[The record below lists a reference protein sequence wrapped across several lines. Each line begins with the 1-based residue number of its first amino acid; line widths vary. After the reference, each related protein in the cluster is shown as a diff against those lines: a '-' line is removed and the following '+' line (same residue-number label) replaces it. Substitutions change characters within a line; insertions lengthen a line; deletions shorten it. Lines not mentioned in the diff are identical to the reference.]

1 MATLSQQRAA
11 DKRATLKRT
20 IDDSIDKLASAVDAV
35 RASEAFRAYL
45 ELQAKFH
52 RYSFGNTLLIMSQR
66 AGATRV
72 AGYKAWQKLGRQVRA
87 GEKGICIFAPMPWKS
102 KTKVDANGDPET
114 GILFRA
120 VAVFD
125 VSQTDGEELPAAPKC
140 EDIASSADELLARF
154 ADVAAKRGYKLKLG
168 PIDGGAYGVRLR

>member
-1 MATLSQQRAA
+1 MMTLSQQRAA

-72 AGYKAWQKLGRQVRA
+72 AGYRTWQGLGRQVRK
-87 GEKGICIFAPMPWKS
+87 GERGICIFAPIPWKS
-102 KTKVDANGDPET
+102 
-114 GILFRA
+114 
-120 VAVFD
+120 
-125 VSQTDGEELPAAPKC
+125 
-140 EDIASSADELLARF
+140 
-154 ADVAAKRGYKLKLG
+154 
-168 PIDGGAYGVRLR
+168 